1 MKKVLLLD
9 TNVASFPIY
18 EFLVKNGYDVYVA
31 GGKVNDCLAKYTEK
45 YINFDYSDIDLL
57 NRIIDEYSF
66 DYLVPGCND
75 MSYICATK
83 ANINSKFFGLDTTEN
98 SELINNKLKFRK
110 FAIDNKLNVPQIYSK
125 DEAYKSN
132 EPIIVKPVDA
142 YSGRGV
148 SVVKTNSKQYID
160 GAISNAI
167 QYSKNGECVIEEYV
181 EGQLYSHSAFLRNKE
196 IFIDFFVIEDGTTNK
211 FTVDTSHV
219 VYDFPTEIQIEIKKQ
234 IETIA
239 EKLNL
244 VDGLIHTQFI
254 KTKNSFKII
263 EVTRRCPGDL
273 YNLLIEN
280 STGFNYAEFYTRPF
294 INQKIDGTNIKTKN
308 DYMLRHTI
316 SVDKLTGFIGIEF
329 NEEVSI
335 KQFIPMATTGD
346 ILKESPFSRFGL
358 IFVECKSY
366 ENLKSLY
373 GNILNRKFYQFK

>member
-18 EFLVKNGYDVYVA
+18 EFLLKNGYDVYVA

-57 NRIIDEYSF
+57 NRVIDEYSF

-83 ANINSKFFGLDTTEN
+83 ANNNSKFFGLDTTEN

-125 DEAYKSN
+125 DGVYKSN

-160 GAISNAI
+160 DAISNAI

-219 VYDFPTEIQIEIKKQ
+219 VYDFPTEIRMEIKKQ

-273 YNLLIEN
+273 YNFLIEN

-308 DYMLRHTI
+308 DYILRHTI

-335 KQFIPMATTGD
+335 KQFIPMAITGD

-373 GNILNRKFYQFK
+373 HNILNRKFYQLK